1 MHGVLKHGGRASI
14 VIGDTEVGIH
24 NAHVFIQAM
33 EKFGFKVYQVIKRP
47 IPSKILPLTRDKKT
61 GHFIATLKADRS
73 AYPFEHILTMVK
85 I

>member
-1 MHGVLKHGGRASI
+1 MKCNCGSEQCTGEHGGRASI

-47 IPSKILPLTRDKKT
+47 IPSKILPLTRDT
-61 GHFIATLKADRS
+61 ADIILYVISYTLK
-73 AYPFEHILTMVK
+73 
-85 I
+85 